1 MDFIFYKLK
10 KAQKTW
16 ILFFRKL
23 FHTKPRQGTVRR
35 DQLFIVLIVDTHGS
49 FDFES
54 VLMNVW
60 GSIISSRNIPI
71 KWRKLKN
78 SV

>member
-54 VLMNVW
+54 VYFINECQGLGFRDLFQGDPNVT
-60 GSIISSRNIPI
+60 
-71 KWRKLKN
+71 
-78 SV
+78 V